1 MIEKGFKLKD
11 GRLNMLYFTFN
22 NISQKNSLLVQE
34 NIEVSDVLD
43 AFNNKLKMELGIGFN
58 IINGIN
64 DLIGIPEVS
73 FVINNDNAKIPDKL
87 LQFVLL
93 EYSKHSIEKIHN
105 KSLQDLGMS
114 IEIYLKKE
122 EKIKQVLKNIENNN
136 SILQEEVLLKNITN
150 EEKLNCFSSFFSKI
164 EAEEKELTITDPYL
178 FKESK
183 NKKEDD
189 EYCNILAKII
199 MKAKAKSIRVIT
211 NYRNYNNDIHKKI
224 ENKLTQDIK
233 IIWND
238 DFHDRFWIADRKK
251 GFYTGTSINGLGK
264 RITLINLL
272 SKDEV
277 KIIIDELNKKECL

>member
-164 EAEEKELTITDPYL
+164 EAEEKELIITDPYL

-199 MKAKAKSIRVIT
+199 MKSKAKSIRVIT

>member
-11 GRLNMLYFTFN
+11 GRLNMLYFIFN

-164 EAEEKELTITDPYL
+164 EAEEKELIITDPYL

>member
-136 SILQEEVLLKNITN
+136 SILQEEVLMKNITN

-164 EAEEKELTITDPYL
+164 EAEEKELIITDPYL

>member
-164 EAEEKELTITDPYL
+164 EAEEKELIITDPYL

-264 RITLINLL
+264 RITLINIL
-272 SKDEV
+272 SKDED